1 VEQELLAL
9 PEHLSLLKDLRGFC
23 GAVFIV
29 CCVVFCQSLII
40 LLYCSN
46 LAIVVSVLLLE
57 NIYINAYNALYYKNL
72 RIIFVFVQNN
82 IEFDRSVCAL
92 FCDFHRYRGY
102 HIRDQRES
110 TRLRQANTNTLNHDS
125 YQKKNV
131 TSQST
136 QNCRWN
142 HFTSQTMIF
151 ICGIM
156 LPLKQ
161 WWNRNCLHSRSI
173 WVYLRILEV
182 FVVLFL

>member
-1 VEQELLAL
+1 MC
-9 PEHLSLLKDLRGFC
+9 KNKT
-23 GAVFIV
+23 IM
-29 CCVVFCQSLII
+29 
-40 LLYCSN
+40 SN
-46 LAIVVSVLLLE
+46 TLE

-142 HFTSQTMIF
+142 HFTSQTMTF

-161 WWNRNCLHSRSI
+161 WLLSVELCYLSNHDSYQWNHVTSEIKTTICGIIRRHVFIIITYKRYIITI
-173 WVYLRILEV
+173 WRVWRY
-182 FVVLFL
+182 